1 MVSIK
6 ALTAHHTLNS
16 TPGHW
21 DKIQAGGFVDG
32 KTHVDVTKYGEVLTQ
47 IITSILLLSLIPRT
61 HAACGRRAGSME

>member
-32 KTHVDVTKYGEVLTQ
+32 KTHVDVTKYGEVY
-47 IITSILLLSLIPRT
+47 
-61 HAACGRRAGSME
+61 